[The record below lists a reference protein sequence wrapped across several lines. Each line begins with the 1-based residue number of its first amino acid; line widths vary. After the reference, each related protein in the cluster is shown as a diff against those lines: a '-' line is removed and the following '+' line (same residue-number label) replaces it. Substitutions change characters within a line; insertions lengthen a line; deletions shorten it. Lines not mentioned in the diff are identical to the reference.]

1 MNSSHPP
8 STRRG
13 VGGGAPTPTAPAA
26 RAARCLPWRP
36 VPRPPAAAQRRRRRR
51 AGGGGAAR
59 VNERPPRTATPRA
72 SGRTRRRW
80 RPLRRVRAAAA
91 AAAAARIRIRRGGG
105 WRQGHSERVVAKP
118 PPPPYKRGGGG
129 DRSGRE
135 PTPVGRVHSGWRSW
149 GVPHGW
155 AWRGWQGRRVVGS
168 LGAAPVGQRRATAAS
183 RQPQRGAGG
192 NRVAARDWVL
202 AKRVPGRADL
212 IPARGGFR
220 TGLNSSHVGESQYCT
235 AEVLFCAAQVAWV
248 SCDLSAVEYCF
259 NETSLCIS

>member
-80 RPLRRVRAAAA
+80 RPLRRVRAA